1 MFSLLGNCLVIA
13 IARVSFNVMA
23 SKDVDTFNSRVPSM
37 DEAEIH
43 CLMELALKRAGG
55 QGYYVLSGK
64 EDFFKC

>member
-1 MFSLLGNCLVIA
+1 
-13 IARVSFNVMA
+13 MA

-37 DEAEIH
+37 DEAEVH

-64 EDFFKC
+64 DFFKRSHNFSAENKC